1 MKYKMIA
8 VDIDDTLL
16 NSRKELS
23 PRTKN
28 TLIKAQQNGIRV
40 VIATGRMPYGA
51 KKYAEMLDVFHYDG
65 YYMSFNGGAIFN
77 ARGECISRTYLDRRL
92 VEPVYSILRPTTA
105 TVVVHKDGKMY
116 ADRKVNP
123 YTDRPSWSN
132 GLPLN
137 LVDDIAEFV
146 DWDLHKIV
154 IVDEPEKLKII
165 QQTVLE
171 KFGKYVDAYFSAPYF
186 LEVMPKGINK
196 GKALEIICMDC
207 GLDLSEVI
215 AFGDNFNDVSMIETA
230 GLGIAMG
237 NAEVELKNAADFVT
251 DDCDHDGI
259 ALALE
264 RFVF

>member
-1 MKYKMIA
+1 MKYKIIA

-23 PRTKN
+23 ERTKSA
-28 TLIKAQQNGIRV
+28 LIKAQQSGIRV

-51 KKYAEMLDVFHYDG
+51 RKYAEMLDIFRYDG

-77 ARGECISRTYLDRRL
+77 TSGECINRTFLDKSL
-92 VEPVYSILRPTTA
+92 IESLYSILRPTTA
-105 TVVVHKDGKMY
+105 TVVVHKDDKMY

-137 LVDDIAEFV
+137 IVDDIAEFV
-146 DWDLHKIV
+146 DWNLHKIV
-154 IVDEPEKLKII
+154 IVDEPEKLRVI
-165 QQTVLE
+165 QKRVIE
-171 KFGKYVDAYFSAPYF
+171 KFGEELDAYFSAPYF
-186 LEVMPKGINK
+186 LEVMPKGVNK
-196 GKALEIICMDC
+196 GKALEIICCDC

-215 AFGDNFNDVSMIETA
+215 AFGDNFNDIPMIKTA

-237 NAEVELKNAADFVT
+237 NAETELKESADFVT
-251 DDCDHDGI
+251 DDCDNDGI
-259 ALALE
+259 VSALE

>member
-23 PRTKN
+23 QRTRQAL
-28 TLIKAQQNGIRV
+28 TKAQQSGIKV

-51 KKYAEMLDVFHYDG
+51 RKYAEMLDVFRYDG

-77 ARGECISRTYLDRRL
+77 ARGECIRKTHLDRKFI
-92 VEPVYSILRPTTA
+92 EPLYNILRPTTA
-105 TVVVHKDGKMY
+105 TVVVHKDGEMY

-146 DWDLHKIV
+146 DWDLHKVV
-154 IVDEPEKLKII
+154 IVDEPEKLKSI
-165 QQTVLE
+165 QNSVLG
-171 KFGKYVDAYFSAPYF
+171 KFGDELDAYFSAPYF

-196 GKALEIICMDC
+196 GKALEIICRDC
-207 GLDLSEVI
+207 GVGLSEVI
-215 AFGDNFNDVSMIETA
+215 AFGDNFNDISMIKAA
-230 GLGIAMG
+230 GMGVAMG
-237 NAEVELKNAADFVT
+237 NAEPELKELADFVT

-259 ALALE
+259 ASALE
-264 RFVF
+264 RFIF

>member
-16 NSRKELS
+16 NSKKELS
-23 PRTKN
+23 PTTKDA
-28 TLIKAQQNGIRV
+28 LIKVQQNGVKV
-40 VIATGRMPYGA
+40 VIATGRLPYGA
-51 KKYAEMLDVFHYDG
+51 KKYADMLDISSYGG

-77 ARGECISRTYLDRRL
+77 ARGECISRTYLDRKL

-105 TVVVHKDGKMY
+105 AVVVHKDGKMY

-123 YTDRPSWSN
+123 YTDRPSRSN

-146 DWDLHKIV
+146 DWELNKIV
-154 IVDEPEKLKII
+154 IVDEPRKLKTIRESL
-165 QQTVLE
+165 LE
-171 KFGKYVDAYFSAPYF
+171 RFGCKLDAYFSAPYF

-196 GKALEIICMDC
+196 GKALEIICKDC
-207 GLDLSEVI
+207 GTSLGEVI
-215 AFGDNFNDVSMIETA
+215 AFGDNFNDLPMITSA

-237 NAEVELKNAADFVT
+237 NAEPELKAAADFVT

-259 ALALE
+259 ASAIN